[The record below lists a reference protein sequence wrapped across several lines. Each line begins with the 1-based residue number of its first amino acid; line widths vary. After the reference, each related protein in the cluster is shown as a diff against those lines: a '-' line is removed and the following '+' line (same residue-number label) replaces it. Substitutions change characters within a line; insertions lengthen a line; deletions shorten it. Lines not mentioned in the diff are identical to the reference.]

1 MTAGQEIKVE
11 KKDGVLRIGIDRV
24 AKKNAL
30 SQKMYQ
36 TMADELNG
44 NDDCRIVLLTGTD
57 DVFTS
62 GNDLRDFM
70 SHPPSGDKDKPAP
83 VENFMEALMNT
94 NKIVVA
100 GVNGLAIGVGVTM
113 LMHCD
118 LVYASSKATFKTPFV
133 DLAVAPEFGSSQ
145 LFPLH
150 LGYLKAADLLLLGSK
165 WSAEKAS
172 KHGLVTEVVAHDEL
186 KNKLDEVVTTLSEK
200 APIALLEAKKLMRRE
215 LEPLA
220 DRVNHETIKFIEL
233 LKSSEFQEAAMA
245 FMQKR
250 KPQFK
255 SST

>member
-1 MTAGQEIKVE
+1 MATCEEIKVE
-11 KKDGVLRIGIDRV
+11 KNDGILKIVIDRV
-24 AKKNAL
+24 SKKNAL

-36 TMADELNG
+36 SMADELNG
-44 NDDCRIVLLTGTD
+44 NDDCRIVLITGTD

-83 VENFMEALMNT
+83 VENFMQALMNT
-94 NKIVVA
+94 TKIVVA

-118 LVYASSKATFKTPFV
+118 LVYASKTATFKTPFV

-172 KHGLVTEVVAHDEL
+172 NHGLVTEVVAQDEL
-186 KNKLDEVVTTLSEK
+186 SGKLNDVVTRLNEK

-215 LEPLA
+215 LEPLE

-250 KPQFK
+250 KPKF
-255 SST
+255 